1 MNEAQRVYQ
10 RLRTLWNVPRKTSG
24 PRKKVG
30 SEPFAPGR
38 DPSGLA
44 DVLGSVSDELGW
56 SATLAQHEVF
66 ARWAEVV
73 GPDVAAHSEPV
84 DLDAG
89 TLTVKCDS
97 TAWAT
102 QLGLLRHDLV
112 RQVQTELPESGVEHI
127 RFLGP
132 NAPSWKKG
140 PRVTPGR
147 GPRDT
152 YG

>member
-1 MNEAQRVYQ
+1 MNEAQRVYRQ
-10 RLRTLWNVPRKTSG
+10 LRELWNVPRKTSG
-24 PRKKVG
+24 PRKRPG

-38 DPSGLA
+38 DPENLA
-44 DVLGSVSDELGW
+44 GVLSAVTDQLGW
-56 SATLAQHEVF
+56 TDTLAANEVF
-66 ARWAEVV
+66 VRWAEIV
-73 GPDVAAHSEPV
+73 GPDVAAHSEPTG
-84 DLDAG
+84 LEAG

-102 QLGLLRHDLV
+102 QLGMLRYNLVQQLLA
-112 RQVQTELPESGVEHI
+112 ELPNCGVEHI
-127 RFLGP
+127 RFFGP

-140 PRVTPGR
+140 FRATPGR

>member
-1 MNEAQRVYQ
+1 MNEAQRLYR
-10 RLRTLWNVPRKTSG
+10 RLRELWNVPRKTFA
-24 PRKKVG
+24 PEKRPG
-30 SEPFAPGR
+30 SEPFTPGR
-38 DPSGLA
+38 DPKGLA
-44 DVLGSVSDELGW
+44 DVFGDVSDELGW
-56 SATLAQHEVF
+56 TETLAQHEIF
-66 ARWAEVV
+66 ARWSEIV
-73 GPDVAAHSEPV
+73 GADIAAHSEPV
-84 DLDAG
+84 GLDAG
-89 TLTVKCDS
+89 VLTVKCDS

-112 RQVQTELPESGVEHI
+112 KQLLSELPKAEIQHI

-140 PRVTPGR
+140 LRATPGR